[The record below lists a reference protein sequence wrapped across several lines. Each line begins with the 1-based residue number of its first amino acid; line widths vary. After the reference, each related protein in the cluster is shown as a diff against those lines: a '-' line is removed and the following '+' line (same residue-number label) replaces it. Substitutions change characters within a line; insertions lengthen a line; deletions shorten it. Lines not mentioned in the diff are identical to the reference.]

1 MGKRRSLFKAPSMD
15 EQAEGSALSRRNAQ
29 IVLFAVGFVFPF
41 GMLDPTIS
49 FCKFILLRFKRKE
62 KVE

>member
-29 IVLFAVGFVFPF
+29 ILLFAVGFVFPF
-41 GMLDPTIS
+41 GMLDPHIS
-49 FCKFILLRFKRKE
+49 LRKFISLRIRE
-62 KVE
+62 KKKMK